1 MNNQRSILYFV
12 IILLLA
18 AVVLVGLTWA
28 NFRFATDNPGGND
41 FLARWTG
48 AHFWLVEGLSPYDPQ
63 VSLEAQRMIYGRAA
77 VPGRGEDVAHFVYPL
92 HSMLFFGPFGL
103 LDFTLARAI
112 WMTVI
117 QVSLIA
123 LAFVSLR
130 LVEWKV
136 SPIMAAALVIFTL
149 LWYHGMRTVM
159 VGQFAAVNALLIVL
173 SLYLIR
179 QNQDLG
185 AGILLALSTTKPQ
198 MSFLI
203 IPFVFLWAI
212 SVRRWGILTSF
223 LASLG
228 LMLVASL
235 ALIPDWPLQMI
246 WQMLDYPSYTDIGSP
261 LSIVASAAPGIS
273 SALSLVLNGL
283 VIIYLIVEW
292 VLAWGKDDRWFLWT
306 ALLTLVLTN
315 LVAFRTATTNYVM
328 LLPVLFLI
336 FKVWDERWGV
346 AGKVLMW
353 VTLVGLAVGLWV
365 LFLNTVDGN
374 IEHPIMYLPLPIFC
388 LIGLWWVRWWAV
400 RPPRMLFEEYAARLG
415 S

>member
-1 MNNQRSILYFV
+1 MNNQRSTLYFV
-12 IILLLA
+12 IILALTII
-18 AVVLVGLTWA
+18 VLVGLTWA
-28 NFRFATDNPGGND
+28 NYRFALENPGGND

-48 AHFWLVEGLSPYDPQ
+48 ARGWLVEGLSPYDPR

-77 VPGRGEDVAHFVYPL
+77 VPGQGEDVAHFVYPL

-123 LAFVSLR
+123 LAFVSIR
-130 LVEWKV
+130 LVDWKV
-136 SPIMAAALVIFTL
+136 SPLMTAALVIFTL
-149 LWYHGMRTVM
+149 LWYHGMRTIM

-203 IPFVFLWAI
+203 IPFIFLWAI

-223 LASLG
+223 LASFG

-235 ALIPDWPLQMI
+235 ALIPDWPLQML

-261 LSIVASAAPGIS
+261 LSIIASAAPGIGA
-273 SALSLVLNGL
+273 ALGVVLNGL
-283 VIIYLIVEW
+283 VIIYLLIEW
-292 VLAWGKDDRWFLWT
+292 VLAWGKDERWFLWT
-306 ALLTLVLTN
+306 AFLTLVLTN
-315 LVAFRTATTNYVM
+315 MVAFRTATTNYVM

-336 FKVWDERWGV
+336 FKVWDERWGLV
-346 AGKVLMW
+346 GKVMMW
-353 VTLVGLAVGLWV
+353 ITMGLLAVGLWV

-374 IEHPIMYLPLPIFC
+374 IEHPIMYLPLPLFC

-400 RPPRMLFEEYAARLG
+400 RPPRMLFEEYAARL
-415 S
+415 SS